1 MSLTSQAT
9 TFLNDAAFNNSVT
22 AFSPANTANGR
33 LLMWLDSTRWM
44 CQGMYLFTE
53 TCTLLDTM
61 GVTEHQWAG
70 WMTIEA
76 NKFWF
81 YALFLGIVIGILQ
94 LASLS
99 APMSPSSEDEKEEE
113 KVKEKF
119 TELEKKY
126 FQKRSKIMRQLM
138 VDGCDLVIPSGVVGW
153 YVASCS
159 NTSMLMLTSTVL
171 AAVDIWGRVNS
182 TG

>member
-1 MSLTSQAT
+1 
-9 TFLNDAAFNNSVT
+9 
-22 AFSPANTANGR
+22 
-33 LLMWLDSTRWM
+33 MWLDSTRWM

-81 YALFLGIVIGILQ
+81 YALFLGVVIGILQ

-99 APMSPSSEDEKEEE
+99 APISSSSEDEKEEE
-113 KVKEKF
+113 KAKEKF
-119 TELEKKY
+119 TDLEKKY
-126 FQKRSKIMRQLM
+126 LQKRSKIMRQLM
-138 VDGCDLVIPSGVVGW
+138 VDGCDLVIPSGVVG
-153 YVASCS
+153 C

-182 TG
+182 TR